1 MIDQSMM
8 AAATIV
14 FIPCWESGHFM
25 SMITS
30 GKRML
35 DAAGG
40 ALSLTVLVMRA
51 PTAAKASEVEDHVR
65 REAASGLDIRF
76 LNLPAV
82 EPPAGGFVAPE
93 EFNFRYTQLHAPHV
107 EEAIAGLVAPPVAA
121 VVVDLFCTPLLDV
134 APDLAAVP
142 RYVYFASTAAFLAL
156 MLRLPAF
163 RDDLA
168 ARLRGT
174 EGTAHVPGLPP
185 VPMLYMPAC
194 LSRDK
199 IGNYEWFADYGRR
212 FMGASG
218 IVINSS
224 VDLEGGVLAAI
235 ADGRCVPGRPAPP
248 VHAIGP
254 VIWFAARED
263 EDPQPH
269 VCVQWLDEQPPGSVV
284 FLCFGSKGFVD
295 RTQVAEV
302 AAGLERSGHRFL
314 WVLRGPPAA
323 GSSHPTDAD
332 LDATLPGGFLTRTQG
347 RGLVW
352 PAWAPQKE
360 ILAHPAVGG
369 FVTHCGWNSA
379 LESLWFGVPMAP
391 WPLYGEQHLN
401 AFELV
406 REMGVAVQLKDMEAS
421 EVDQSFVEAA
431 ELERAVRGLMGG
443 TEEGRKA
450 REKAAEMKAACRK
463 AVEGGGSSYAVLR
476 KLISEITTGGVPPP

>member
-1 MIDQSMM
+1 MIDPSM
-8 AAATIV
+8 AAGTIV

-25 SMITS
+25 SMIAA

-35 DAAGG
+35 DAAAG

-51 PTAAKASEVEDHVR
+51 PTAAKASEVEAHVR

-82 EPPAGGFVAPE
+82 EPSTGGFVASE
-93 EFNFRYTQLHAPHV
+93 EFNFRYTQRHAPHV
-107 EEAIAGLVAPPVAA
+107 EEAIAGLAPTPVAA
-121 VVVDLFCTPLLDV
+121 LVVDLFCTPLLDV
-134 APDLAAVP
+134 AADLAAVP

-174 EGTAHVPGLPP
+174 EGTVHVPGLPP
-185 VPMLYMPAC
+185 VPLRYMPAC

-212 FMGASG
+212 FMDARG
-218 IVINSS
+218 IIINSS
-224 VDLEGGVLAAI
+224 VELEGGVLDAI
-235 ADGRCVPGRPAPP
+235 ADGRCVPGRPAPA

-254 VIWFAARED
+254 VIWFAARE
-263 EDPQPH
+263 QQQQQTH
-269 VCVQWLDEQPPGSVV
+269 VCVQWLDAQPAGSVV

-295 RTQVAEV
+295 TAQVAEV

-314 WVLRGPPAA
+314 WVLRGPPSA

-332 LDATLPGGFLTRTQG
+332 LDAMLPGGFLERTQG

-360 ILAHPAVGG
+360 VLAHPAVGG
-369 FVTHCGWNSA
+369 FVSHCGWNSA
-379 LESLWFGVPMAP
+379 LESMWFGVPMAP

-421 EVDQSFVEAA
+421 EVGYFVEAA

-463 AVEGGGSSYAVLR
+463 AVEEGGSSHAALR
-476 KLISEITTGGVPPP
+476 KLMAEMTTGGGAPPP